1 MSNILQDIQL
11 YFGYEFVRNA
21 FIVGIL
27 ISLCSSILGVSLV
40 LKRLSY
46 IGDSLAHS
54 AFGLMA
60 LGTLLSFADN
70 MLFTLLGTIFFS
82 VVLTYNSGNK
92 KMRGDAALTMLTTSS
107 LGIGYLIMN
116 VGDVS
121 SNLAADVCAT
131 LFGSIAIL
139 TLTQTE
145 VYLCLI
151 LSVLVVLVYIFC
163 YNNIFA
169 TTFDADFA
177 RATGLKVNIYNSL
190 HSIVLAIIIVLAIN
204 LVGSLLISALVVFP
218 ALASMKIFNSFRGV
232 IISSAIFSVICSA
245 IGLLLAILCGTPVGA
260 TIVAV
265 DLVGYIIYCV
275 IGKLVKR

>member
-1 MSNILQDIQL
+1 MSKAFLDLQM
-11 YFGYEFVRNA
+11 YFRYDFVQYA

-60 LGTLLSFADN
+60 LGTFLSFGDS
-70 MLFTLLGTIFFS
+70 MVFTLAGTILFS
-82 VVLTYNSGNK
+82 IVLTYRSGDE
-92 KMRGDAALTMLTTSS
+92 KMRGDAALTMLTSSS

-131 LFGSIAIL
+131 LFGSTAIL
-139 TLTQTE
+139 TLSKGE
-145 VYLCLI
+145 VWLCGFLSLLVILI
-151 LSVLVVLVYIFC
+151 YVFC

-169 TTFDADFA
+169 TTFDSTFA
-177 RATGLKVNIYNSL
+177 KATGVKVGIYNGL

-204 LVGSLLISALVVFP
+204 LVGSLLISALIVFP
-218 ALASMKIFNSFRGV
+218 ALASMRVFNSFRGV
-232 IISSAIFSVICSA
+232 IISAAIFSVVCSA
-245 IGLLLAILCGTPVGA
+245 IGLILAILWGTPVGS

-265 DLVGYIIYCV
+265 DLAGYIVYYI
-275 IGKLVKR
+275 IGKILRG

>member
-1 MSNILQDIQL
+1 MSKALADLNM
-11 YFGYEFVRNA
+11 YFQYDFVRYA

-60 LGTLLSFADN
+60 LGTLLSFMDSLA
-70 MLFTLLGTIFFS
+70 FTLIGTIFFS
-82 VVLTYNSGNK
+82 IVLTYRTANK
-92 KMRGDAALTMLTTSS
+92 KMRGDAALTMLTSSS

-131 LFGSIAIL
+131 LFGSTAIL
-139 TLTQTE
+139 TLSVEE
-145 VYLCLI
+145 VWLCGF
-151 LSVLVVLVYIFC
+151 LSIFVVAIYIIC
-163 YNNIFA
+163 YNNIFT

-177 RATGLKVNIYNSL
+177 KATGVKVHLYNGV

-204 LVGSLLISALVVFP
+204 LVGSLLISALIVFP
-218 ALASMKIFNSFRGV
+218 ALASMRVFKSFRGV
-232 IISSAIFSVICSA
+232 IISAAVFSVVCSA
-245 IGLLLAILCGTPVGA
+245 VGLILAILCGTPVGS

-265 DLVGYIIYCV
+265 DLMGYIIYY
-275 IGKLVKR
+275 IAGMFVKK

>member
-1 MSNILQDIQL
+1 MSNAITNLQI
-11 YFGYEFVRNA
+11 YFQYDFVRYA

-60 LGTLLSFADN
+60 LGTFLSFGDS
-70 MLFTLLGTIFFS
+70 MVFTLAGTVLFS
-82 VVLTYNSGNK
+82 VVLTYRNDE
-92 KMRGDAALTMLTTSS
+92 KMRGDAALTMLTSSS

-131 LFGSIAIL
+131 LFGSTAIL
-139 TLTQTE
+139 TLSQGE
-145 VYLCLI
+145 VWLCGF
-151 LSVLVVLVYIFC
+151 LSLFVVLIYVFC

-169 TTFDADFA
+169 TTFDSTFA
-177 RATGLKVNIYNSL
+177 KATGVKVNVYNAL

-204 LVGSLLISALVVFP
+204 LVGSLLISALIVFP
-218 ALASMKIFNSFRGV
+218 ALASMRVFNSFRGV
-232 IISSAIFSVICSA
+232 IISAAVFSVVCSA
-245 IGLLLAILCGTPVGA
+245 IGLILAILWGTPVGS

-265 DLVGYIIYCV
+265 DLAGYIVYYIV
-275 IGKLVKR
+275 GRILRG